1 MGRVLVTVL
10 NKGDRLGIV
19 EKVAYK
25 QTLEGGE
32 RISYVYIQE
41 KSMLKQRPTECLSL
55 RVPRS

>member
-41 KSMLKQRPTECLSL
+41 KSMLEQRPTECLSL